1 MTTRETARTTLTLT
15 GLSAALLTVVAAASI
30 ATASPERAH
39 FISGA
44 LLGISFASV
53 GFGLAGWGFT
63 RRRTEGRRPR
73 DGGRPF

>member
-1 MTTRETARTTLTLT
+1 MTTRETTRTTLTLA

-30 ATASPERAH
+30 ATASPDRAP

-53 GFGLAGWGFT
+53 GFGLAGWGFA
-63 RRRTEGRRPR
+63 RRRT
-73 DGGRPF
+73 DGGRPCDGERPF